1 MSKQTLQEFVN
12 TSERTFSGWSDQLP
26 DDVFNQAWDAL
37 NDPSSGVGENTVMK
51 WLVSLGYT
59 GATANKVKRLRSI
72 ERR

>member
-1 MSKQTLQEFVN
+1 MDKTLKEFVD
-12 TSERTFSGWSDQLP
+12 TTDRSFSGWSDQLP

-37 NDPSSGVGENTVMK
+37 NDPASGIGEHTVMK

-59 GATANKVKRLRSI
+59 GGTPNKVKRLRSL

>member
-1 MSKQTLQEFVN
+1 MDKTLKEFIDTN
-12 TSERTFSGWSDQLP
+12 QRTFSGWSDQLP

-37 NDPSSGVGENTVMK
+37 NDPSSGIGENTVMK

-59 GATANKVKRLRSI
+59 GGTPNKVKRLRSL